1 MVLVSNVEHVK
12 GLVKRIGI
20 KKTLLKLIR
29 RLILGQSRLAQRL
42 DVVYHFKKFFKGHA
56 IVDNING
63 FKMHLDLRND
73 EGISRDLFLFKKREH
88 LSIDFLQNQ
97 NFINRGGTAL
107 DIGGNIGYYA
117 LLESSLV
124 GPEGKVY
131 AVEPVSSNLNIL
143 KKNIELNGVKNIN
156 VFKIAMGKEKKNVEI
171 YVSNQSN
178 RSSFIV
184 RSGTVYTKKEKVEMT
199 TVDDFVSEH
208 KIKPDFIRMD
218 VEGYEKEIIQGM
230 RKTLL
235 DRPKLFI
242 EIHPNEIGREELK
255 QMFLTM
261 LESGYGQVTVV
272 ERRDQGW
279 MKRNGEIKPV
289 LRYLA
294 WKIEGREGLMG
305 MGKVEHLALTELY
318 KRVDGIKDAFCAFI
332 S

>member
-1 MVLVSNVEHVK
+1 MLNLIK
-12 GLVKRIGI
+12 QIGV
-20 KKTLLKLIR
+20 KKTILKVIR
-29 RLILGQSRLAQRL
+29 RSILAQSRLAQRL
-42 DVVYHFKKFFKGHA
+42 DISYNFNKFFKGQTV
-56 IVDNING
+56 VDDING
-63 FKMHLDLRND
+63 FKMCLDLRND

-88 LSIDFLQNQ
+88 LSVDFLRDQ
-97 NFINRGGTAL
+97 NFIKKGGTAL

-184 RSGTVYTKKEKVEMT
+184 RSGTIYTKKEKVEMT

-235 DRPKLFI
+235 DRPKLF
-242 EIHPNEIGREELK
+242 
-255 QMFLTM
+255 
-261 LESGYGQVTVV
+261 
-272 ERRDQGW
+272 
-279 MKRNGEIKPV
+279 
-289 LRYLA
+289 
-294 WKIEGREGLMG
+294 
-305 MGKVEHLALTELY
+305 
-318 KRVDGIKDAFCAFI
+318 
-332 S
+332 